1 MDIRKI
7 RKMIEIMKETGVTE
21 IEIREGE
28 ESVRINCQ
36 QNVITTAAPQ
46 MMTHHVMP
54 IAHASAEPVQVDAK
68 TELKGTVINSP
79 MVGTFYRSPSP
90 GSPPF
95 VEVGKKVKVGET
107 LAMIEAMKM
116 FNPIE
121 AEVSGTITAIL
132 VENSQPVEYGQPLFT
147 IAT

>member
-36 QNVITTAAPQ
+36 QNVITQAMPQ
-46 MMTHHVMP
+46 MMTQQVTTP
-54 IAHASAEPVQVDAK
+54 IAAETAK
-68 TELKGTVINSP
+68 IETKAEIKGTIISSP

-90 GSPPF
+90 DSPAF
-95 VEVGKKVKVGET
+95 VEVGRKVKAGET